1 MAGKNDADFTL
12 KCNIIEEV
20 QQRPIIFN
28 KGHPMYFVKN
38 AKNDKFNNIGV
49 ALGITGQY
57 QTERHPVIVYI

>member
-1 MAGKNDADFTL
+1 MAGRNDADFTL

-28 KGHPMYFVKN
+28 KGHSMYFVRN
-38 AKNDKFNNIGV
+38 AKNDEFNNIGA

-57 QTERHPVIVYI
+57 QSERHVLILYI

>member
-28 KGHPMYFVKN
+28 KGRPMHFVRN
-38 AKNDKFNNIGV
+38 AKNDKFNNIGT
-49 ALGITGQY
+49 ALGITGWY
-57 QTERHPVIVYI
+57 DMERHE